1 MIIENDVLRL
11 EVCAEGGEIQSL
23 KYKKTDYE
31 VMWQG
36 SADHWKGKNPT
47 LWPIVGNT
55 YTKDYVIDGKTYAM
69 KNHGLIRYAT
79 LECVNKSNDEI
90 TMELKSDENTLA
102 QFPFEFTYQIK
113 YKLIDNRVIV
123 SYFITNDSDKV
134 MPFTF
139 GLHPGFNVSDFEK
152 STLTYACPEE
162 CTQVYIKDG
171 VREERVNL
179 KEWKLSHEEI
189 QNVSTII
196 YKDLKS
202 PYVDLRVPEVNIR
215 MSIEGYPILA
225 IWTSDMTSP
234 FLCIEP
240 WYGHGDFGPVN
251 VPFEKRE
258 GMMLLS
264 PNKAFTTSY
273 WFEITE

>member
-1 MIIENDVLRL
+1 M
-11 EVCAEGGEIQSL
+11 
-23 KYKKTDYE
+23 
-31 VMWQG
+31 
-36 SADHWKGKNPT
+36 
-47 LWPIVGNT
+47 
-55 YTKDYVIDGKTYAM
+55 YTQYVI
-69 KNHGLIRYAT
+69 
-79 LECVNKSNDEI
+79 
-90 TMELKSDENTLA
+90 
-102 QFPFEFTYQIK
+102 
-113 YKLIDNRVIV
+113 
-123 SYFITNDSDKV
+123 
-134 MPFTF
+134 
-139 GLHPGFNVSDFEK
+139 FEK

-162 CTQVYIKDG
+162 CTQVHIKDG

-189 QNVSTII
+189 QNASTIV

-202 PYVDLRVPEVNIR
+202 PYVDLRVPEANIR

-225 IWTSDMTSP
+225 LWTSDMTSP

-240 WYGHGDFGPVN
+240 WYGHGDFEQVN

-273 WFEITE
+273 WVEITE